1 MSEPPQM
8 FKSVLGTFIGNVQAI
23 RVFNEQI
30 GRVAD
35 EHDRTVMQQFVDRL
49 HDLLPEMKDIEG
61 SVVFVPKTDEIEDD
75 DTAGADTQAA
85 EESVGET
92 RLAVDP
98 ETLRSVM
105 KAMSSLGKRAPGQGP
120 LLRRGALTALTS
132 FLEVLISDLIQI
144 YYSMYPA
151 ALPADTRKLS
161 LAELREQG
169 SIEDAVK
176 YLVSREVD
184 GVLYEGLDDQLN
196 YFSKQLKVNLGPLE
210 GEREALVE
218 VFQRRNLLIHN
229 DGVVNRH
236 YMSKV
241 TPELIEKYQAELGT
255 TIVVTENYLTAAIDS
270 IYVTGLA
277 LVQLCWRHWHKASTE
292 QADSVVNDRLYQTL
306 LDDRFDLTCRMADR
320 FKGIRFANDDLARR
334 ATINHAIALK
344 ELERPEE
351 MEAVLSRKDWS
362 ACGLGFKIALAALKN
377 EEESFYEL
385 LPRAVVAK
393 ELLQWHLEE
402 WPLFAHQR
410 STERFSEAIAG
421 HFGDGRAGRA
431 DG

>member
-1 MSEPPQM
+1 M

-92 RLAVDP
+92 RLVVDP

-184 GVLYEGLDDQLN
+184 GVLYEGLDDQLRACAN
-196 YFSKQLKVNLGPLE
+196 
-210 GEREALVE
+210 R
-218 VFQRRNLLIHN
+218 
-229 DGVVNRH
+229 DG
-236 YMSKV
+236 
-241 TPELIEKYQAELGT
+241 
-255 TIVVTENYLTAAIDS
+255 
-270 IYVTGLA
+270 
-277 LVQLCWRHWHKASTE
+277 
-292 QADSVVNDRLYQTL
+292 
-306 LDDRFDLTCRMADR
+306 
-320 FKGIRFANDDLARR
+320 GI
-334 ATINHAIALK
+334 
-344 ELERPEE
+344 
-351 MEAVLSRKDWS
+351 
-362 ACGLGFKIALAALKN
+362 
-377 EEESFYEL
+377 
-385 LPRAVVAK
+385 
-393 ELLQWHLEE
+393 
-402 WPLFAHQR
+402 
-410 STERFSEAIAG
+410 
-421 HFGDGRAGRA
+421 
-431 DG
+431 